1 MKNLF
6 FFVILN
12 ILYTGLFAQVKNDS
26 VFSSSEI
33 IMKTP
38 SGDIF
43 GTLTVPNNLK
53 VSPIVIIIAGSGPTD
68 RDCNSPL
75 GIKTNAYK
83 MLSEGLAE
91 NGISSLRFDKRGI
104 GNSKGAMTSEVDLK
118 FETYINDVV
127 SWIALLKKDKRFSK
141 VVLLGHSEGSL
152 IGIVAAEQV
161 NVSGLISVAGVG
173 RPADEILKIQLEK
186 KLPAQLLE
194 ESNKILDSLK
204 TGKTVSDVD
213 PSLLALYRPG
223 IQPYMISWMKYDP
236 AQEISKLKIPVLII
250 QGTTDLQVT
259 VNDAK
264 LLSESYPDAKLLIIQ
279 DMNHVLKESDDNMQ
293 NNLATYSNPELPLKP
308 ELIPE
313 IVNFIKRRQ

>member
-308 ELIPE
+308 QLVPE
-313 IVNFIKRRQ
+313 IVNFIKTRQ